1 MDFQTDPPNFPFPQE
16 PSNPI
21 QKWKPFFYSRFSQ
34 LDPKQL
40 LRSSQ
45 LPLYNESG
53 ASVTQRKMKYIGG
66 SSKLQNPAAPDVVV
80 EFESKAAITQCVGA
94 AGKRQNPV
102 VRVENQ

>member
-1 MDFQTDPPNFPFPQE
+1 
-16 PSNPI
+16 
-21 QKWKPFFYSRFSQ
+21 
-34 LDPKQL
+34 
-40 LRSSQ
+40 
-45 LPLYNESG
+45 
-53 ASVTQRKMKYIGG
+53 MKYIGG